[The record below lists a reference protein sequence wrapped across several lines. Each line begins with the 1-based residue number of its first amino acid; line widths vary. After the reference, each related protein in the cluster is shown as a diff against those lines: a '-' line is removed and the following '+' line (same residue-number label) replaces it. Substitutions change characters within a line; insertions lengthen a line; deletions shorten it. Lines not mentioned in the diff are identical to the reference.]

1 MSSHI
6 VAPRHRYVT
15 SEPDPERR
23 AADRLRELDK
33 LLLTSNA
40 LCRQPGTDP
49 DDWFPIVENWTKYDE
64 AYETAVKRCDGCPFT
79 GLAGECVER
88 ARLLPYDPIGVI
100 GGTDPKLRRQ
110 LGIGADLQ
118 GYGGVAA

>member
-6 VAPRHRYVT
+6 VAPSCHTVT
-15 SEPDPERR
+15 SDPARQ
-23 AADRLRELDK
+23 AAQRLRELDE
-33 LLLTSNA
+33 LLLTPKA
-40 LCRQPGTDP
+40 LCRKPRTDP
-49 DDWFPIVENWTKYDE
+49 DDWFPIVEDPTKYDD
-64 AYETAVKRCDGCPFT
+64 AYEAATKLCRGCPFS

-88 ARLLPYDPIGVI
+88 ARLQPYDPIGVI

-118 GYGGVAA
+118 SYDEVAA